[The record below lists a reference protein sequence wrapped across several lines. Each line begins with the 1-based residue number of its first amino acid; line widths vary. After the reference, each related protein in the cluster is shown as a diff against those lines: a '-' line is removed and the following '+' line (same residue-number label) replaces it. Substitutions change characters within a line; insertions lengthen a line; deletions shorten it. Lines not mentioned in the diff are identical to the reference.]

1 MFQLSPKA
9 KNDIYKLYLQGWS
22 VKDLSVR
29 YGIIPERVKA
39 IVWLETKFYFEI
51 LPNVSMETVKR
62 AMDLENS
69 YS

>member
-1 MFQLSPKA
+1 LANIIILIIFIFLL
-9 KNDIYKLYLQGWS
+9 YKKGWS

-29 YGIIPERVKA
+29 YGILPERVKA

-62 AMDLENS
+62 AMDIENS